1 MIDHPIRIAIIGA
14 RDASEKGL
22 EFAYDVGR
30 LLAEK
35 EVITY
40 TGGAGGIMEAA
51 SRGVKDA
58 GGINVGILKSAD
70 LEMAN
75 DSVTI
80 PVMTGMGDLRNGV
93 IIRSVQGSIA
103 VEGSYGTLSE
113 IAYTLSYDKPVVG
126 YHTWDIKG
134 MVPVNTPEEAV
145 NRILELISKDD

>member
-1 MIDHPIRIAIIGA
+1 MADNSIRIAIIGA

-22 EFAYDVGR
+22 KFAYEVGR

-35 EVITY
+35 NVVVY
-40 TGGAGGIMEAA
+40 TGGADGIMEAA
-51 SRGVKDA
+51 SRGVKEA
-58 GGINVGILKSAD
+58 GGINVGILKSSD

-113 IAYTLSYDKPVVG
+113 IAYTLSYGKPVVG
-126 YHTWDIKG
+126 YNTWDIKG
-134 MVPVNTPEEAV
+134 LVPVDTPEEAV
-145 NRILELISKDD
+145 KRILELINEDD